1 MAPSPAA
8 GANCRVLIVE
18 DDPIIAGNLY
28 TFLETRGFLPDTAY
42 SGPAA
47 LQRLAEQRFDAMIL
61 DIGLPGMDGNAV
73 LHTLRSERRLGLP
86 VLMLTARQ
94 PGGQAG
100 RLLPW
105 RRRLSHKPFAL
116 LEVEARLLALIQR
129 AKGSTVESVRAFGPL
144 QYDTRSR
151 AVSVNGAPVHLTRKA
166 GLIIETLLR
175 DPGRWCRARNWNRC
189 CGAMSRLP
197 RTPCAARCTCCGARS
212 PTPVSM
218 ASKPSTVTAGACR
231 WTARRRNENHLGRH
245 PDPARRVGA
254 DRHRRAFRDGAGS
267 AGLSDLRPDGRRSGQ

>member
-1 MAPSPAA
+1 MAASPAA

-28 TFLETRGFLPDTAY
+28 TFLEARGFLPDTAY

-86 VLMLTARQ
+86 VLMLTARDSLEDKL
-94 PGGQAG
+94 AG
-100 RLLPW
+100 F
-105 RRRLSHKPFAL
+105 SHGADDYLTKPFAL

-129 AKGSTVESVRAFGPL
+129 AKGSTVDSVRAFGPL

-175 DPGRWCRARNWNRC
+175 DPGRVV
-189 CGAMSRLP
+189 SREELESVLWGNEP
-197 RTPCAARCTCCGARS
+197 PSSDALRS
-212 PTPVSM
+212 QV
-218 ASKPSTVTAGACR
+218 
-231 WTARRRNENHLGRH
+231 HLL
-245 PDPARRVGA
+245 
-254 DRHRRAFRDGAGS
+254 RRALADAGFDGIETIHGT
-267 AGLSDLRPDGRRSGQ
+267 GWRLSLDGETAQ